1 LEEVQDPK
9 YHFPLKNDTLHSL
22 LYPNLDDLKLL
33 QMSLDHESLKLEP
46 KEKRLIGT
54 VNVSNVDLKDHRQ
67 DHQLLLVLNGT
78 HLGSG
83 GVGAGSGSMDS
94 YGGR

>member
-9 YHFPLKNDTLHSL
+9 YRLLLKNDTLHSL

-46 KEKRLIGT
+46 KEKSLAGI
-54 VNVSNVDLKDHRQ
+54 VNVFNADPEGSLTRPPTASRVEL
-67 DHQLLLVLNGT
+67 T

-83 GVGAGSGSMDS
+83 GTSAGSGSKDS
-94 YGGR
+94 SGGR